1 MDFGTT
7 LLLLRIV
14 KLVLE
19 ICLLALVGQG
29 IVYVLVR
36 GIGQDARRNFF
47 YRVLETVS
55 SPFVKLARYITPRFV
70 PDRHLPLVVLSL
82 MAVGYAAT
90 LFSIA
95 NLCIAHGF
103 TVAQCL
109 QKG

>member
-1 MDFGTT
+1 MDFGTS

-14 KLVLE
+14 KLILE

-29 IVYVLVR
+29 IVYVLIR
-36 GIGQDARRNFF
+36 GIGQDAQRNFF
-47 YRVLETVS
+47 YRILETIS
-55 SPFVKLARYITPRFV
+55 APFVKLARWITPRFV
-70 PDRHLPLVVLSL
+70 QDRHLPFVVLSL

-95 NLCIAHGF
+95 NLCISHGLA
-103 TVAQCL
+103 VAQCL